1 MRHHPRTHGH
11 TAARHRC
18 LHHDT
23 AMDEPPTEGWLQ
35 PGEHVHAEIQA
46 DAWRYLALDVPY
58 DHRTILFGGPIGWI
72 CSGIASA
79 IGNRRTRQAAER
91 LAAPQWRHLGHIPII
106 VTNQRLLVWYEDDWR
121 SVWLDI
127 VERYD
132 LREDVLVLTFYE
144 DPPYCLRGSDL
155 SAVMEVLHLA
165 KEPTAEEVPSHRSST

>member
-23 AMDEPPTEGWLQ
+23 VVEEPTAEGWLQ
-35 PGEHVHAEIQA
+35 PSEHVHAEIQA
-46 DAWRYLALDVPY
+46 SAWRYLALDVPY

-79 IGNRRTRQAAER
+79 IGNRRSRQAAER
-91 LAAPQWRHLGHIPII
+91 LAAPQWRYLGHLPII
-106 VTNQRLLVWYEDDWR
+106 VTNHRLMVWYEDGWR
-121 SVWLDI
+121 PVWFDA

-132 LREDVLVLTFYE
+132 LRDNALVLTFYE
-144 DPPYCLRGSDL
+144 DPPYCLRASGRWP
-155 SAVMEVLHLA
+155 AR
-165 KEPTAEEVPSHRSST
+165 PPG